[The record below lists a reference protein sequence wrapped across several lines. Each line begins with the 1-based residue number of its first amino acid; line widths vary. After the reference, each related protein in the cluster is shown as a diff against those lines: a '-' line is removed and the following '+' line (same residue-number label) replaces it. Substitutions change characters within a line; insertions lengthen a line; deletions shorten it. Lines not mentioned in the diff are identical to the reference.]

1 MRLTIGVVLAALLS
15 PLAHAELIDEVNDR
29 NELRIAVNADS
40 ANNVKQDGQWTG
52 FEIGLGQALAKE
64 LDVGVEFV
72 AVTQAELLEGV
83 QNGRY
88 DIALDQIT
96 PSKDLKERLDFSQP
110 YTEGAEQ
117 AAFVVPFQKG
127 NPAFENA
134 VNNAL
139 QRIKDDGRLAA
150 LAQQG
155 EKPATESSL
164 APAP

>member
-29 NELRIAVNADS
+29 NELRIAINADS

-52 FEIGLGQALAKE
+52 FEIGLGQALANE
-64 LDVGVEFV
+64 LDVKVEFV
-72 AVTQAELLEGV
+72 AVTQDELLEGV
-83 QNGRY
+83 EKGSY

-96 PSKDLKERLDFSQP
+96 PSDELKQRLDFSQP
-110 YTEGAEQ
+110 YTQGAEQ
-117 AAFVVPFQKG
+117 SAYAVPFQKG
-127 NPAFENA
+127 NPAFASA

-139 QRIKDDGRLAA
+139 QRIREDGRLAA
-150 LAQQG
+150 LAQPRTP
-155 EKPATESSL
+155 PADESTL